1 MIASDIQPFRIVEDK
16 GFREFVQCLDPR
28 YKLPSRP
35 TIQNVHLQKIFDDL
49 EKKLQA
55 NLNNIDSCAITTD
68 GWSSKANESYIT
80 VTCHFIDSEFKLRS
94 VVLGTWKLANELNHS
109 AENISQSLRE
119 CLNKWNILE
128 KVNYVVTDNAASM
141 LKACELLEKK
151 NLPCFAH
158 SINLVVQDALSTEK
172 VKVILTKCKRIVAY
186 FKSST
191 IAYARLR
198 KEQGDGK
205 QYSLIQEVPTRWN
218 SAFAMMQRILVIKD
232 AIFSV
237 LLSTPKAPQVFTA
250 DEVEQLEDF
259 IRCTENELAEVK
271 RITASTLEGD
281 IQEPSTSKSMEV
293 PEIYEFMKEKLSCK
307 IKSNRADSIIA
318 LREYAEKPNEPLNS
332 DPLEYWKTRTS
343 DMRHLQILALRY
355 LCIPATSSESE
366 RMFSKAGAVI
376 SDRRTRL
383 KEKNVNMLLFINKN
397 SWMIS

>member
-1 MIASDIQPFRIVEDK
+1 MDI
-16 GFREFVQCLDPR
+16 
-28 YKLPSRP
+28 
-35 TIQNVHLQKIFDDL
+35 DDD
-49 EKKLQA
+49 
-55 NLNNIDSCAITTD
+55 N
-68 GWSSKANESYIT
+68 
-80 VTCHFIDSEFKLRS
+80 SE
-94 VVLGTWKLANELNHS
+94 GTSKLANELNHS
-109 AENISQSLRE
+109 AENISQSLRK

-141 LKACELLEKK
+141 LKACELLEKQ
-151 NLPCFAH
+151 NLPRFAH

-186 FKSST
+186 LKSST

-205 QYSLIQEVPTRWN
+205 QYSLIQEVPTRSN

-250 DEVEQLEDF
+250 DEVEQLEDLCLLLGPF
-259 IRCTENELAEVK
+259 NAYNSSSLGFSLHDVEVEIQIENSCGIIHIASSLATLLDPRFKSEGFRSAQNVSQAFAVLENELDEVK
-271 RITASTLEGD
+271 RITVSTLGGD

-332 DPLEYWKTRTS
+332 DPLEFWKTRTS

-376 SDRRTRL
+376 SDRHTRL
-383 KEKNVNMLLFINKN
+383 KEKNVSMLLFINKN

>member
-1 MIASDIQPFRIVEDK
+1 MYKTSGNTTNLLDHLKRSHPLLIEPTKSDPTLEGYFPKKSNSTYESNSSRKAELDSALARMNASDIQPFRIVEDK

-94 VVLGTWKLANELNHS
+94 VVLGTSKLANELNHS

-128 KVNYVVTDNAASM
+128 KVNYVVTDTAASM

-198 KEQGDGK
+198 KE
-205 QYSLIQEVPTRWN
+205 
-218 SAFAMMQRILVIKD
+218 
-232 AIFSV
+232 
-237 LLSTPKAPQVFTA
+237 
-250 DEVEQLEDF
+250 
-259 IRCTENELAEVK
+259 
-271 RITASTLEGD
+271 
-281 IQEPSTSKSMEV
+281 
-293 PEIYEFMKEKLSCK
+293 
-307 IKSNRADSIIA
+307 
-318 LREYAEKPNEPLNS
+318 
-332 DPLEYWKTRTS
+332 
-343 DMRHLQILALRY
+343 
-355 LCIPATSSESE
+355 
-366 RMFSKAGAVI
+366 
-376 SDRRTRL
+376 
-383 KEKNVNMLLFINKN
+383 
-397 SWMIS
+397 